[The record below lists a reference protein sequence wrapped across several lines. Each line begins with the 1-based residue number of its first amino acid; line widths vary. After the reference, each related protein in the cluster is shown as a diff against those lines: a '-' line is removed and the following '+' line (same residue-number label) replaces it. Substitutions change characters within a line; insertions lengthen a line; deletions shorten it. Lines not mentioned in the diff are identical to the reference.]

1 MKSATSIG
9 VRPTFGGEHR
19 TVESYILDYD
29 GDLYGKSM
37 TLEFVDRI
45 RDEIQYES
53 VSLLTEQI
61 HVDVRDV
68 SKILSN

>member
-9 VRPTFGGEHR
+9 IRPTFGEGHR
-19 TVESYILDYD
+19 TVESYILDYK

-37 TLEFVDRI
+37 TLEFVKRI

-53 VSLLTEQI
+53 VDLLTDQMHI
-61 HVDVRDV
+61 DVHDAR
-68 SKILSN
+68 KILDN